1 MKKFLTYIY
10 KALVFLSVVAGVIS
24 FYGFITEKSDFELI
38 FAIDEQNQIIENNTG
53 LDNLKIV
60 YKNVE
65 VDSLFGTKI
74 ILKNNGEKAI
84 SKDFMF
90 KPLKVFIQP
99 DNSFLNINT
108 AHSITSS
115 EQEFTVNI
123 DLLNP
128 DESIEFYILTTKKPI
143 LKLDYKIREI
153 SEIIIWNKL
162 TDPPLNKKFFDI
174 NWLWF
179 LLLITSLLA
188 TIDAIFLV
196 KEDKKLGDV
205 FSLIKNIQF
214 DKEFDKQTTID
225 ELATQYSEYS
235 DSLPFTFI
243 DTNFLIEEVSNKID
257 SLDTSNEL
265 DRHTLYKFTNSL
277 VRHGNLYDLRSINIF
292 AGPVIFLGSFL
303 GILYNLI
310 F

>member
-10 KALVFLSVVAGVIS
+10 KSLVFLSVVAGVIS

-38 FAIDEQNQIIENNTG
+38 FAIDEQSQIVENNSG
-53 LDNLKIV
+53 LDDLKIV

-65 VDSLFGTKI
+65 VESLFGTKI
-74 ILKNNGEKAI
+74 ILTNNGEKAI

-90 KPLKVFIQP
+90 KPLKVSIQP
-99 DNSFLNINT
+99 DNVFLNINT
-108 AHSITSS
+108 SHSITSG

-128 DESIEFYILTTKKPI
+128 NESIEFYILTTKKPI
-143 LKLDYKIREI
+143 LKLDYKIREV
-153 SEIIIWNKL
+153 SEIVIWNKL
-162 TDPPLNKKFFDI
+162 TDPPLDQKFFDI

-179 LLLITSLLA
+179 LFLITSLLA

-196 KEDKKLGDV
+196 KEDKKLGHI

-214 DKEFDKQTTID
+214 DEEFDKKTMLD
-225 ELATQYSEYS
+225 EFTTQYSEYS

-243 DTNFLIEEVSNKID
+243 DTDFLIKEVSNKID

-265 DRHTLYKFTNSL
+265 DRHILYKFTNSL
-277 VRHGNLYDLRSINIF
+277 VRHGNLYDLRSINIVV
-292 AGPVIFLGSFL
+292 GPIIFLGSFL